1 MQDVGGTSQRDSLPE
16 GEGYEAKEGVISCS
30 EKTFA
35 LALFSYFGGV
45 LRLRGPVILK
55 LSSSPDGNP
64 TTDSMVFFAEKVKE
78 KTGGTVE
85 VRLFNNSALGGQ
97 REALESLQAGTI
109 EMCMANAGPMGQ
121 FVPTMDV
128 LSLPYVFQSTDH
140 MFKALN
146 GKAGE
151 MLKADIDKA
160 GFVFLYWG
168 DGGSRNLINNK
179 RPITKPE
186 DLKGLKI
193 RVMDSKLMVNTL
205 NAMGAIATPMAQ
217 GEVYSALQQGV
228 LDGWENN
235 PVTLL
240 TLKLYEV
247 SDIFSWTRHFM
258 VPDLVI
264 ISKQAFAKLTPEQQ
278 KAMLEAGREAE
289 GKQRE
294 YWNAFV
300 GKTVED
306 LKAHNVKFNEVDVAP
321 FVKAVQPVWEEYR
334 AKFGTE
340 LLDLII
346 AANNRMSGREGFPG
360 SPFLKIRG
368 FSKTAFARSGAPGH
382 IIQRTR
388 EGGGEPR
395 EKCQDCCPG
404 ADRDFRGQDATSHE
418 RRGSRQGK
426 SGGNLRIRSSYLQ
439 GRAPGR
445 GTAPDPWPR
454 TGGRGGICG
463 KRRHGFF
470 KGGPGDHRPRSLLRR
485 VRFLQAGIRQPLQH
499 RQMPGSPGGRRVL
512 RLHSRSRTEALS
524 PSHGIVMGKGVP
536 CRAVLHRGR
545 SPRQER
551 GAEG

>member
-1 MQDVGGTSQRDSLPE
+1 MFG
-16 GEGYEAKEGVISCS
+16 K
-30 EKTFA
+30 KTFA
-35 LALFSYFGGV
+35 LALLFVFLAASFAYGA
-45 LRLRGPVILK
+45 PVVLK
-55 LSSSPDGNP
+55 LSNVLPDGNP
-64 TTDSMVFFAEKVKE
+64 TTESMVFFAEKVME

-109 EMCMANAGPMGQ
+109 EMCMANAGPMAQ
-121 FVPTMDV
+121 FVPAMDV
-128 LSLPYVFQSTDH
+128 LSLPYVFQSTEH

-151 MLKADIDKA
+151 MIKADIEKA

-247 SDIFSWTRHFM
+247 SDIFSWTQHFM
-258 VPDLVI
+258 VPDLVL
-264 ISKQAFAKLTPEQQ
+264 ISKQAFGKLTPEQQ
-278 KAMLEAGREAE
+278 KAIVEAGREAE
-289 GKQRE
+289 AKQRE

-300 GKTVED
+300 GKTVEE

-321 FVKAVQPVWEEYR
+321 FVKAVQPVWEDYR

-346 AANNRMSGREGFPG
+346 AANN
-360 SPFLKIRG
+360 
-368 FSKTAFARSGAPGH
+368 
-382 IIQRTR
+382 
-388 EGGGEPR
+388 
-395 EKCQDCCPG
+395 
-404 ADRDFRGQDATSHE
+404 
-418 RRGSRQGK
+418 
-426 SGGNLRIRSSYLQ
+426 
-439 GRAPGR
+439 
-445 GTAPDPWPR
+445 
-454 TGGRGGICG
+454 
-463 KRRHGFF
+463 
-470 KGGPGDHRPRSLLRR
+470 
-485 VRFLQAGIRQPLQH
+485 
-499 RQMPGSPGGRRVL
+499 
-512 RLHSRSRTEALS
+512 
-524 PSHGIVMGKGVP
+524 
-536 CRAVLHRGR
+536 
-545 SPRQER
+545 
-551 GAEG
+551 